1 LVESAAFGF
10 VLKKRIMGCSSQ
22 ESADINNV
30 VDTRYLET
38 IYYYSGDLPKPT
50 TNPVQY
56 RMYGHML

>member
-1 LVESAAFGF
+1 
-10 VLKKRIMGCSSQ
+10 MGCSSQ